1 MSTALSESKNFYQ
14 IYKNTKYSVVLVCR
28 TAKPEALHRLI
39 AASQRCLPHYKN
51 NERST
56 HIMLNT
62 TTTILK
68 ASAAAALVVGLS
80 ACASSKSILPNSN
93 NATKSPWATYADAK
107 VAFDR
112 IDTKTTKEALV
123 VLGFD
128 PAAMPNTRNLNY
140 VDVVNLFGASFRIED
155 LPTGIKKC
163 VRAREACNGYVI
175 RSQNI
180 KNKRNGNVA
189 ADLFGFSKQTQTT
202 GWEFSATLVMVNNTV
217 VYKLWNGTPVVDSTN
232 RERNPLGP
240 MQSLGDAIPAPF

>member
-1 MSTALSESKNFYQ
+1 MLSTKTTFIKA
-14 IYKNTKYSVVLVCR
+14 T
-28 TAKPEALHRLI
+28 
-39 AASQRCLPHYKN
+39 AASLAVLA
-51 NERST
+51 
-56 HIMLNT
+56 MA
-62 TTTILK
+62 
-68 ASAAAALVVGLS
+68 ASISG
-80 ACASSKSILPNSN
+80 CASSKAILPGSN
-93 NATKSPWATYADAK
+93 NATKSPWSSYSDAK

-128 PAAMPNTRNLNY
+128 PAAVPNTRILNY

-155 LPTGIKKC
+155 LPDGIKKC
-163 VRAREACNGYVI
+163 VKARESCSGYVI

-202 GWEFSATLVMVNNTV
+202 GWEFSATLVMVDNTV

-232 RERNPLGP
+232 RENNPLGP
-240 MQSLGDAIPAPF
+240 MQNLSGAIPKPF